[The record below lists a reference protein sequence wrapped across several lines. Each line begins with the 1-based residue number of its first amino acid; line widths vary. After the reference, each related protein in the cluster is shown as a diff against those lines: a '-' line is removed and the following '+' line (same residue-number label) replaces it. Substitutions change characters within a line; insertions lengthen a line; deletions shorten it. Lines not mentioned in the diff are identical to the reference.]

1 MQPRGASRMSGMNG
15 PGSSGVLGRLA
26 SRVETLLSRVN
37 GLQGKV
43 DRLEYDAEEHARRIQ
58 DAVGAMQAEYAGRL
72 RSMNGVIRRNKTILD
87 TNIVAAE
94 SRLDTPIDEVK
105 KGTQEDVERFQRD
118 SRATETVFHQT
129 MEGLQARAAQ
139 DAQTLCMKIENSV
152 VDLTQTM
159 VGYREEFWTL
169 VNDATSRQRQLERKI
184 DGLEYAGRL
193 DSMARLSSRP
203 RSIGPTFG
211 ATVKATTP
219 TELQLVGAQQVAK
232 SRRDVSKSPAIRRF
246 AAEADLQASE
256 IGVHEVLSG
265 HGSDGGG
272 NAATR
277 GRSPAR
283 ATCST

>member
-15 PGSSGVLGRLA
+15 PGSSVLGRIA

-43 DRLEYDAEEHARRIQ
+43 DRLEYDAEEQARRVQ
-58 DAVGAMQAEYAGRL
+58 DVVDAMQAEYAGRL
-72 RSMNGVIRRNKTILD
+72 ESMDDAIRRNKTILD

-94 SRLDTPIDEVK
+94 SRLDTRIDEAK
-105 KGTQEDVERFQRD
+105 KGMQEDAERFQRD
-118 SRATETVFHQT
+118 SRATETVFHET

-139 DAQTLCMKIENSV
+139 DAQTLYVKIENAV
-152 VDLTQTM
+152 ADLTQTM

-203 RSIGPTFG
+203 RSIGPIIG
-211 ATVKATTP
+211 SAVRATTP

-232 SRRDVSKSPAIRRF
+232 SRRDVLKTPAIRRF

-256 IGVHEVLSG
+256 IGVNEVLSE

-283 ATCST
+283 ATWSM